1 MGLLCLSL
9 SWFILGLL
17 GKTFLREVVKTTILK
32 QDLPNPK
39 IDGGRYLHSHSST
52 SKDVVFIA

>member
-9 SWFILGLL
+9 SRFILGLL

-32 QDLPNPK
+32 QDPPNHK
-39 IDGGRYLHSHSST
+39 IDGALCLHPPSST
-52 SKDVVFIA
+52 